1 MKKRALRIQRIF
13 SEELRKEVVARVESG
28 HLSIAQASRDYDV
41 SGQSI
46 YNWLNKYSRNL
57 KRGTRIVMEKDSV
70 DKKISDMQQHI
81 RELEAAL
88 GRKSL
93 ESDLYR
99 TIVEAA
105 SKEFKTDLK
114 KNYGNKLS
122 PNAKEKK

>member
-1 MKKRALRIQRIF
+1 
-13 SEELRKEVVARVESG
+13 
-28 HLSIAQASRDYDV
+28 
-41 SGQSI
+41 
-46 YNWLNKYSRNL
+46 
-57 KRGTRIVMEKDSV
+57 MEKDSV

-105 SKEFKTDLK
+105 SKEYKTDLK

>member
-13 SEELRKEVVARVESG
+13 SEELRKEVVARVVSG